1 VAGTFF
7 AICLHQLV
15 TDERHAFPLASKIKT
30 NFYVDD
36 LTGTNS
42 YEEELHNEM
51 IRLLH
56 RGGFYSMRQ

>member
-1 VAGTFF
+1 
-7 AICLHQLV
+7 LV
-15 TDERHAFPLASKIKT
+15 TDEKHAFPLPSKIKT

-42 YEEELHNEM
+42 YEEELHNET
-51 IRLLH
+51 IRLFH